1 MEKKR
6 CEIEIKLEIEIDS
19 NKKMFPLRP
28 ARILQISKRSITY
41 LNVGSRIRGMKR
53 DPSTYMKN
61 ATGLDYKTVQGESAY
76 QDKVRE
82 AFNFKSY
89 DIDLPN
95 DVILQCLTHKS
106 FAHGSLPYNEKLQL
120 LGSQFLKLR
129 AAVYSLG
136 NTSQNQ
142 NVGQSLES
150 AQFNVNG
157 CNFNN
162 LGSQHSKQMVSRKTI
177 SDMVRRNNLQ
187 DLVFWKMRDPVKP
200 GAYNGEDRVF
210 STVIHSLVGALL
222 ITNGPEKTARFVDGY
237 FFRG

>member
-1 MEKKR
+1 
-6 CEIEIKLEIEIDS
+6 
-19 NKKMFPLRP
+19 MFLSRP
-28 ARILQISKRSITY
+28 ATILQISKRSITY

-61 ATGLDYKTVQGESAY
+61 ATGLDYKTVQEESSY

-82 AFNFKSY
+82 ALNFKAY

-136 NTSQNQ
+136 KDGQNLNETQ
-142 NVGQSLES
+142 NSRS
-150 AQFNVNG
+150 SQFNVNG

-162 LGSQHSKQMVSRKTI
+162 LGSQPSKQMDPRKTI
-177 SDMVRRNNLQ
+177 SDMVRKNNLQ
-187 DLVFWKMRDPVKP
+187 DLVFWKMRDPVKS

-210 STVIHSLVGALL
+210 STVIHSIVGALL

-237 FFRG
+237 FFRS